1 MIAMTLW
8 PNSWPFV
15 FSQAPPPFLLVFL
28 AKSWRADCAWDVW
41 VLKRLC
47 CKACAGRGRA
57 TGMAV
62 PSFEEVWL
70 KWGWDRQD
78 CGKQKLSL
86 PLRKKYRLCL
96 GCRTV
101 LLLREPKEFWLQ
113 KMCKLSS
120 KEISSSPASLRRF
133 TWQRSANYICAS
145 LDGRCL
151 FSLFRV
157 WVWFVWGTYMN
168 KLWTCDPRLFG
179 CSCTSKLVLSSC
191 LLVSLC
197 LAASRCVSFVSSKH
211 LPKGEPGLFF
221 VSCLQ
226 LSKPRPNADA
236 NATIWI
242 TLPLSFQTCCA
253 VLGRGHPS
261 WQR

>member
-15 FSQAPPPFLLVFL
+15 FSQAPPPFLWFSWQSPDVRTAPEMSEFWSDCVAKPAPGEEEQRAWQFL
-28 AKSWRADCAWDVW
+28 HS
-41 VLKRLC
+41 KRSGWSEVGTVRIAENRNCLC
-47 CKACAGRGRA
+47 LFG
-57 TGMAV
+57 
-62 PSFEEVWL
+62 
-70 KWGWDRQD
+70 
-78 CGKQKLSL
+78 
-86 PLRKKYRLCL
+86 KKYRLCL

-133 TWQRSANYICAS
+133 TWQRSANYIAHHSTVDVYSVYSGCGF
-145 LDGRCL
+145 D
-151 FSLFRV
+151 
-157 WVWFVWGTYMN
+157 
-168 KLWTCDPRLFG
+168 LFG
-179 CSCTSKLVLSSC
+179 EHIWTNYEHAIPGCLVVLALQSWSCHLVFS
-191 LLVSLC
+191 

-242 TLPLSFQTCCA
+242 TLPLSFQTFCA

>member
-1 MIAMTLW
+1 MTQQLA
-8 PNSWPFV
+8 FCF
-15 FSQAPPPFLLVFL
+15 FSSSSSFSLVFL

-47 CKACAGRGRA
+47 CKACTGRGRA

-86 PLRKKYRLCL
+86 PLRKKVQTLPRLPNSFVTK
-96 GCRTV
+96 RTKRV
-101 LLLREPKEFWLQ
+101 LAAKDVQTLLKRDLILASIFEALY
-113 KMCKLSS
+113 LT
-120 KEISSSPASLRRF
+120 EICEL
-133 TWQRSANYICAS
+133 YCAS

-191 LLVSLC
+191 L
-197 LAASRCVSFVSSKH
+197 
-211 LPKGEPGLFF
+211 
-221 VSCLQ
+221 
-226 LSKPRPNADA
+226 
-236 NATIWI
+236 
-242 TLPLSFQTCCA
+242 
-253 VLGRGHPS
+253 
-261 WQR
+261 

>member
-15 FSQAPPPFLLVFL
+15 FSQAPPPFLWFSWQSPDVRTAPEMSEFWSDCVAKPAPGEEEQRAWQFL
-28 AKSWRADCAWDVW
+28 HS
-41 VLKRLC
+41 KRSGWSEVGTVRIAENRNCLC
-47 CKACAGRGRA
+47 LFG
-57 TGMAV
+57 
-62 PSFEEVWL
+62 
-70 KWGWDRQD
+70 
-78 CGKQKLSL
+78 
-86 PLRKKYRLCL
+86 KKYRLCL

-133 TWQRSANYICAS
+133 TWQRSANYIAHHSTVDVYSVYSGCGF
-145 LDGRCL
+145 DL
-151 FSLFRV
+151 F
-157 WVWFVWGTYMN
+157 GNIYEQIMN
-168 KLWTCDPRLFG
+168 MRSQVVRLFLHFKAG
-179 CSCTSKLVLSSC
+179 LVILS
-191 LLVSLC
+191 LVSLC

-236 NATIWI
+236 DATIWI
-242 TLPLSFQTCCA
+242 TLPLSFQTFCA